1 MIWIILLV
9 IITCLLLFITTPSH
23 RTNYRYSVSTHD
35 SISAFAY
42 MDMDPIHD
50 EAPSETPV
58 VTPTPIVTPP
68 VINMPTTK
76 NSAADAAVVEINR
89 FRSTFGLPAL
99 IYDISKNADADAC
112 AAYDAKNGYHASM
125 KAGLTKG
132 ASGQCECSGSTG
144 ANCVQL
150 YEREE
155 SQVQNPK
162 SNTPVCGKITCGHW
176 CIILGSYTHMS
187 SGTSGN
193 FSTHNFYNG
202 RPRCSF

>member
-1 MIWIILLV
+1 MIFIIILV
-9 IITCLLLFITTPSH
+9 IVIVLILLRDKKPI
-23 RTNYRYSVSTHD
+23 YQYSVATNG

-42 MDMDPIHD
+42 INVVQA
-50 EAPSETPV
+50 APAPDLL
-58 VTPTPIVTPP
+58 TPTPTTTSITP
-68 VINMPTTK
+68 MPTT
-76 NSAADAAVVEINR
+76 NNPAADAAVVEINR
-89 FRSTFGLPAL
+89 FRTTFGLPPM
-99 IYDISKNADADAC
+99 IYDVSKNPDSDAC

-125 KAGLTKG
+125 KAGLAKG
-132 ASGQCECSGSTG
+132 ASGQCECSGSQG

-162 SNTPVCGKITCGHW
+162 STSPVCGKISCGHW
-176 CIILGSYTHMS
+176 CLILGSYTHVS

-193 FSTHNFYNG
+193 FSTQNFYNG